1 MIRSLQ
7 RSAAPGEAT
16 PLSGIPQPKQASLRP
31 GSPLSQPAA
40 YGAGAL
46 LALLLAW
53 WLATAVP
60 GLVPPRVLPS
70 PGDVVVRFA
79 ALVVEPFSGSTLAG
93 HALASLHRWI
103 LGVAVGILSGV
114 PVGIVLGWLPPLRAV
129 ITPTFEL
136 LRYIPPFAWVPIA
149 VLWLG
154 ASTTTQALIVFIAA
168 FPACVINSQL
178 GVSQV
183 DGILVRA
190 ARTLG
195 AGSVTMLRRV
205 VLPAAAPSIF
215 MGIRIAVSNG
225 WMALVGAEL
234 VVGKEGL
241 GFLISQ
247 GQINDSA
254 ATILVGMMAIGALGF
269 LIDAGLQR
277 LQRVLLPW
285 KPAEVR
291 PPE

>member
-1 MIRSLQ
+1 M
-7 RSAAPGEAT
+7 
-16 PLSGIPQPKQASLRP
+16 
-31 GSPLSQPAA
+31 SQPAT
-40 YGAGAL
+40 YGSVAL
-46 LALLLAW
+46 VVLLLAW
-53 WLATAVP
+53 WLATTIP

-70 PGDVVVRFA
+70 PADVVVRFGS
-79 ALVVEPFSGSTLAG
+79 LIVEPFSGSTLAG
-93 HALASLHRWI
+93 HTVASLQRWL
-103 LGVAVGILSGV
+103 LGVAAGILVGV
-114 PVGIVLGWLPPLRAV
+114 PVGIILGWLPPLRAV

-168 FPACVINSQL
+168 FPACVINAQL

-215 MGIRIAVSNG
+215 TGIRIAVSNG

-254 ATILVGMMAIGALGF
+254 STILVGMMTIGLLGYV
-269 LIDAGLQR
+269 IDAGLQR
-277 LQRVLLPW
+277 SQRFLLPW
-285 KPAEVR
+285 KSADVR
-291 PPE
+291 STE